1 MKSFTIRNLL
11 DVSGIKGLRVVTGK
25 AGLDNPITNVN
36 IIDNPDSYEW
46 FTAGDFLLTTG
57 YIYRDNPDQQRQ
69 LIQELAEM
77 NCAGLGVKIKRYWN
91 EIPQIMI
98 DEAKLRKLPIV
109 EIPFTYSLA
118 QVSNIINN
126 EIFKRESSLLK
137 KYRAIHETFSRCSLE
152 GGDLWKIVKIT
163 SELIGNPVILLDS
176 HFNLLSYVDLES
188 NPEPMMNHLK
198 LDLRE
203 KCFPMAF
210 TDSIPNSTD
219 SFTLSIKRHFPDE
232 SGKIVCRIIPVAY
245 SNDIYGYFVVWETV
259 RKLESIDY
267 IALENAATTAAL
279 ERVKT
284 RQLEEARDRMREDFF
299 DDLIAGKIVSINAL
313 KSLAKI
319 HGMNPEVAH
328 VVAVLNLDEAGP
340 NELKRFADI
349 AMDTALRTQHK
360 IQCIVRQTHLMM
372 FIELTEGETLRSEE
386 KMTAFLTLFDH
397 ELSLHTQRTYQIGV
411 SNVCQEFSSIGKSAF
426 IALDVIK
433 LSRRITDQ
441 RRIYYFKNLIGYYL
455 LETSNEKERMREFLN
470 VLLGP
475 LLSSDRESDSELLMT
490 LEAFFNANENLS
502 EAAKAMYIHRNTFI
516 YRLDKIKKLLNTDL
530 TDAETNF
537 NLQLALHIRRIIDLK
552 K

>member
-1 MKSFTIRNLL
+1 MKSFTIRHLL
-11 DVSGIKGLRVVTGK
+11 DLPGIKGLHVVTGK
-25 AGLDNPITNVN
+25 AGLDNSITNVN

-57 YIYRDNPDQQRQ
+57 FIYRDNPEQQRR
-69 LIQELAEM
+69 LIRELAEM

-91 EIPQIMI
+91 EVPQIMI
-98 DEAKLRKLPIV
+98 DEAKQLKLPIV

-118 QVSNIINN
+118 QVSNVINN

-137 KYRAIHETFSRCSLE
+137 KYRAIHETYSRCSLE

-163 SELIGNPVILLDS
+163 ADMIGNPVILLDS
-176 HFNLLSYVDLES
+176 NFNLLSYVDLET
-188 NPEPMMNHLK
+188 NPLPLNQHLK
-198 LDLRE
+198 LVLRE

-210 TDSIPNSTD
+210 TDTIPNSTD
-219 SFTLSIKRHFPDE
+219 TFTLSIKRHFPDE
-232 SGKIVCRIIPVAY
+232 QGSITCRIIPVAY
-245 SNDIYGYFVVWETV
+245 SNDIYGYFVVWETI

-319 HGMNPEVAH
+319 NGMNPDAPH

-340 NELKRFADI
+340 NELRRFADV
-349 AMDTALRTQHK
+349 AADTARRTQIK
-360 IQCIVRQTHLMM
+360 VQTIVRQTHLMM
-372 FIELTEGETLRSEE
+372 FIELELDQQPQAEE
-386 KMTAFLTLFDH
+386 HLSNFLTLFDA
-397 ELSLHTQRTYQIGV
+397 ELSRQTPTSYQIGV

-426 IALDVIK
+426 VALDVIK
-433 LSRRITDQ
+433 LSRRVTQ
-441 RRIYYFKNLIGYYL
+441 SRRIHYFKDLIGYYL
-455 LETSNEKERMREFLN
+455 LDTSYEKDRMREFLN
-470 VLLGP
+470 VMLAP
-475 LLSSDRESDSELLMT
+475 LLVTDREGDGELLMT

-516 YRLDKIKKLLNTDL
+516 YRLEKIKKLLNTDL

-537 NLQLALHIRRIIDLK
+537 NLQLALHIRRIVGLK
-552 K
+552 

>member
-1 MKSFTIRNLL
+1 MKSFTIRHLL
-11 DVSGIKGLRVVTGK
+11 DLPGIKGLRVVTGK
-25 AGLDNPITNVN
+25 TGLDNPITNVN

-57 YIYRDNPDQQRQ
+57 FIYRDNPDQQRR
-69 LIQELAEM
+69 LIRELAEM

-91 EIPQIMI
+91 EVPQVMI
-98 DEAKLRKLPIV
+98 EEAKLLKLPIV

-137 KYRAIHETFSRCSLE
+137 KYRAIHETYSRCSLE

-163 SELIGNPVILLDS
+163 AELIGNPVILLDS
-176 HFNLLSYVDLES
+176 QFNLLSYVDLET
-188 NPEPMMNHLK
+188 NVEPLNQHLK
-198 LDLRE
+198 LVLRE
-203 KCFPMAF
+203 KCFPIAF
-210 TDSIPNSTD
+210 TDTIPNSTD
-219 SFTLSIKRHFPDE
+219 TFTLSIKRHFPDE
-232 SGKIVCRIIPVAY
+232 QGSITCRIIPVAY
-245 SNDIYGYFVVWETV
+245 SNDIYGYFVVWETM

-319 HGMNPEVAH
+319 HGMNPDVPY

-349 AMDTALRTQHK
+349 AADSARRTQHK
-360 IQCIVRQTHLMM
+360 VQSIVRQTHLMM
-372 FIELTEGETLRSEE
+372 FIELELDQQTRAEVYISS
-386 KMTAFLTLFDH
+386 FLTLLDS
-397 ELSLHTQRTYQIGV
+397 ELSHQSSKSYQIGV

-426 IALDVIK
+426 VALDVIK
-433 LSRRITDQ
+433 LSRRITQ
-441 RRIYYFKNLIGYYL
+441 QHRIHYFKDLIGYYL
-455 LETSNEKERMREFLN
+455 LDTSNEKGRMREFLN
-470 VLLGP
+470 VMLAP
-475 LLSSDRESDSELLMT
+475 LLSSDREADSELLMT

-516 YRLDKIKKLLNTDL
+516 YRLEKIKKLLNTDL

-537 NLQLALHIRRIIDLK
+537 NLQLALHIRRIVELK
-552 K
+552 